1 MVGEA
6 FELLFVCFHLVADV
20 GLLQTYREDQVFQ
33 MFDFDVLRLEYGVI
47 SWNKSIFII
56 IYKDMQRQNY

>member
-1 MVGEA
+1 M
-6 FELLFVCFHLVADV
+6 ADA

-33 MFDFDVLRLEYGVI
+33 MFDFDILRLEYGVI

>member
-1 MVGEA
+1 MKH
-6 FELLFVCFHLVADV
+6 LSYCLFVCFHLVADA

-47 SWNKSIFII
+47 SWNKFIFII
-56 IYKDMQRQNY
+56 ICKDMQRQNY